1 MMQCTKVSKATH
13 IDICHFATL
22 PEMEKW
28 KEEEEGGGANASY
41 RNAVD
46 RFWEWNQ
53 KRQNFTRSL
62 IKEEE
67 GGEREERK
75 DF

>member
-28 KEEEEGGGANASY
+28 KEEEEGGGGTNASY
-41 RNAVD
+41 RNALD
-46 RFWEWNQ
+46 RFWE
-53 KRQNFTRSL
+53 
-62 IKEEE
+62 
-67 GGEREERK
+67 
-75 DF
+75 

>member
-28 KEEEEGGGANASY
+28 KEEEEGGEPMPVTAMP
-41 RNAVD
+41 
-46 RFWEWNQ
+46 
-53 KRQNFTRSL
+53 
-62 IKEEE
+62 
-67 GGEREERK
+67 
-75 DF
+75 